1 MEPQSD
7 KAPGLGLPQ
16 PSMERGSAGL
26 DSYKVGYIAPEMGA
40 GGSEAGPGPGAVPM
54 QAPPLPQQ
62 QPMTARTH
70 LDALNAPA
78 PLAAAPPSD
87 ADDERDDL
95 DEEWVNKA
103 KSIVERTKSDPYIE
117 TREISKAKADYLR
130 IRYNKQIKVAED
142 NQR

>member
-7 KAPGLGLPQ
+7 KVPGLGLPQ
-16 PSMERGSAGL
+16 PSTEQGSAGL
-26 DSYKVGYIAPEMGA
+26 DGYKVGYIAPEMSA
-40 GGSEAGPGPGAVPM
+40 GGSEVMPGPGAVPM

-62 QPMTARTH
+62 PMTAGAH

-78 PLAAAPPSD
+78 QLAAAPPSD
-87 ADDERDDL
+87 ADEERDDL

-103 KSIVERTKSDPYIE
+103 KSIVDRTKSDPYVE
-117 TREISKAKADYLR
+117 TKELSKAKADYLR

-142 NQR
+142 KQ